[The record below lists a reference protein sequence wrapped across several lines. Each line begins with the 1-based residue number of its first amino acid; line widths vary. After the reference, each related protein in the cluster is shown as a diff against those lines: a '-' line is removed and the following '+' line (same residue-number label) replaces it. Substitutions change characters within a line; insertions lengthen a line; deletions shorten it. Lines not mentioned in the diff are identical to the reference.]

1 MTYYAKHN
9 GVGTADHLPEGAIE
23 ITAQRYKELLALQ
36 ASGLRVTVIDG
47 EAVEYAPPVYRPDGA
62 KASEYTPGDELITE
76 APPTDLHVPAWENGE
91 WVEAETAEQKQSR
104 EEAEAKAEKEKL
116 RQQLKDTRD
125 TSLQDIVHDFLD
137 GRVVQVRPQDLANF
151 QLAIANGVS
160 REWVMADNSVAVLTV
175 AEMQT
180 AMQSGIAQGE
190 VIWDAYIAKLKLL

>member
-36 ASGLRVTVIDG
+36 AAGLRVTVIDG
-47 EAVEYAPPVYRPDGA
+47 EAVGYSPPVYRPDGTKA
-62 KASEYTPGDELITE
+62 KEYTPGDPLITE
-76 APPTDLHVPAWENGE
+76 APPADLHVPEWQDGA
-91 WVEAETAEQKQSR
+91 WVEAETAEQKQAR
-104 EEAEAKAEKEKL
+104 EAAEAKAEKEKL
-116 RQQLKDTRD
+116 RLQLKDTRD
-125 TSLQDIVHDFLD
+125 TALQAITHDFLD
-137 GRVVQVRPQDLANF
+137 GRIVQVRPEDLANF

-175 AEMQT
+175 EEMQA

-190 VIWDAYIAKLKLL
+190 AIWDNYIAELKLL